1 MCDTNFNRVFFSFDL
16 RARNSNQSKSKEN
29 VNKIIVFHA
38 QVLLLLTGPTNC
50 KLCHNTCDFIFFTI
64 HPEKGRSQKIKGVFS
79 ESLASG
85 KLHDG

>member
-1 MCDTNFNRVFFSFDL
+1 MTNFNRVFSFDL

-38 QVLLLLTGPTNC
+38 QVLFLLTGPTNC
-50 KLCHNTCDFIFFTI
+50 KLSHNTCDLIFFTI
-64 HPEKGRSQKIKGVFS
+64 HPEKGRRHEIKGASS